1 MNTNAYLARQ
11 PIVDSRHQLVAYE
24 LLFVD
29 SEGIGDDASAG
40 ITLIDDILCDLGA
53 EWPLKAK
60 LAFTNID
67 ASTLLSD
74 VATLLPADK
83 TVYEILEP
91 MHFSPELMQ
100 KIQSLKQQGYRFAL
114 NAFVADAEYEAVQP
128 LANFIKVDG
137 NTVAEQGFASQLRK
151 LKKNPSTK
159 LIAENIESHDL
170 FQQCKEAGCDHF
182 QGYYFTKPVVTQGNK
197 TLNPAQTVV
206 VELMD
211 KVRAGADIRKIEE
224 LFKRDVAL
232 TFKLLR
238 YINSAGFGL
247 NVEVQ
252 SIRHAVSILGLQP
265 LYRWLSLLL
274 ATASANSTAPTL
286 TRTAI
291 TRGRFCELLSA
302 YNMGRDEQDNLFI
315 TGVFSLLD
323 AMMEAPMETILD
335 RVIIPE
341 SVAEALIG
349 RKGQYGPILALV
361 EACETRDAKR
371 IAQLAENLVLSPQ
384 QVNTAHLQALAWVE
398 QLGIDA

>member
-1 MNTNAYLARQ
+1 MDTSAFLARQ
-11 PIVDSRHQLVAYE
+11 PIVDSRHQLIAYE

-29 SEGIGDDASAG
+29 TDDIGDDAGAG

-60 LAFTNID
+60 LAFTSID
-67 ASTLLSD
+67 GPTLLGD
-74 VATLLPADK
+74 TATLLPADK

-91 MHFSPELMQ
+91 MHFSPELVSR
-100 KIQSLKQQGYRFAL
+100 IQALKQQGYRFAF
-114 NAFVADAEYEAVQP
+114 NAFVAEPEYEAVQA
-128 LANFIKVDG
+128 LANYIKIDG
-137 NTVAEQGFASQLRK
+137 KASSEAGFAAQLRK
-151 LKKNPSTK
+151 LRKNPSTK
-159 LIAENIESHDL
+159 LIAENIASHAL
-170 FQQCKEAGCDHF
+170 FQQCKDAGVDYF
-182 QGYYFTKPVVTQGNK
+182 QGYYFTAPVIKQGNK
-197 TLNPAQTVV
+197 ALNPSQTTV
-206 VELMD
+206 VELME
-211 KVRAGADIRKIEE
+211 KVRAGEDLRKIED

-247 NVEVQ
+247 HVEVQ

-274 ATASANSTAPTL
+274 ATASANPTAPTL

-302 YNMGRDEQDNLFI
+302 YHMGREEQDNLFI

-335 RVIIPE
+335 RIIIPE
-341 SVAEALIG
+341 SVAEALVG
-349 RKGQYGPILALV
+349 RKGPYGPVLALV
-361 EACETRDAKR
+361 EACENRDADR
-371 IAQLAENLVLSPQ
+371 IAQLAENLILSTQ

-398 QLGIDA
+398 QLGIDS

>member
-1 MNTNAYLARQ
+1 M
-11 PIVDSRHQLVAYE
+11 AYE

-29 SEGIGDDASAG
+29 PNGIGDDASAG
-40 ITLIDDILCDLGA
+40 VALIDDILCDLGA
-53 EWPLKAK
+53 EWPLKSK
-60 LAFTNID
+60 LAFTNMD
-67 ASTLLSD
+67 GATLLSD

-91 MHFSPELMQ
+91 MHFSAELIGR
-100 KIQSLKQQGYRFAL
+100 IQTLKQQGYRFAFKD
-114 NAFVADAEYEAVQP
+114 FVIAAEFEAIQP
-128 LANFIKVDG
+128 LANYIKVDG
-137 NTVAEQGFASQLRK
+137 NSIVRSESKGLLHK
-151 LKKNPSTK
+151 LKKNPSAK
-159 LIAENIESHDL
+159 LIAENIDTPVA
-170 FQQCKEAGCDHF
+170 FRQCKEIGFDYF
-182 QGYYFTKPVVTQGNK
+182 QGYYFTKPATASGSK
-197 TLNPAQTVV
+197 PLNPTQATV

-211 KVRAGADIRKIEE
+211 KVRTGADIRKIED

-265 LYRWLSLLL
+265 LNRWLSLLL
-274 ATASANSTAPTL
+274 ATASTNPTAPAL

-291 TRGRFCELLSA
+291 SRGRFCELLGS
-302 YNMGRDEQDNLFI
+302 YHMGREEQDNLFI

-323 AMMEAPMETILD
+323 AMMEAPMESILD

-341 SVAEALIG
+341 PVAEALLN
-349 RKGQYGPILALV
+349 RKGPYGPILALV
-361 EACETRDAKR
+361 EASETRDA
-371 IAQLAENLVLSPQ
+371 AQMTKQAEQLILSSQ

-398 QLGIDA
+398 QLGIDS

>member
-1 MNTNAYLARQ
+1 MDTNAFLARQ
-11 PIVDSRHQLVAYE
+11 PIADARHQLIAYE
-24 LLFVD
+24 LRFVD
-29 SEGIGDDASAG
+29 PNGIGDDASAG
-40 ITLIDDILCDLGA
+40 VTLIDDVLCDLGA

-60 LAFTNID
+60 LAFTNMD
-67 ASTLLSD
+67 GATLLGD
-74 VATLLPADK
+74 VATLLPAEK

-91 MHFSPELMQ
+91 MHFSPELIGR
-100 KIQSLKQQGYRFAL
+100 IQTLKQQSYRFAFKD
-114 NAFVADAEYEAVQP
+114 FVTEAEFEAVLP
-128 LANFIKVDG
+128 LANYIKTDG
-137 NTVAEQGFASQLRK
+137 KAMLRPESK
-151 LKKNPSTK
+151 DLLRRLKKNPSTK
-159 LIAENIESHDL
+159 LIAENIDTPEL
-170 FQQCKEAGCDHF
+170 FRACKELGFDYF
-182 QGYYFTKPVVTQGNK
+182 QGYYFTKPATANSSK
-197 TLNPAQTVV
+197 PLNPTQATV

-211 KVRAGADIRKIEE
+211 KVRAGEDIRKLEE

-274 ATASANSTAPTL
+274 ATASTNPTAPAL

-291 TRGRFCELLSA
+291 SRGRFCELLAS
-302 YNMGRDEQDNLFI
+302 YHMSREEQDNLFI

-341 SVAEALIG
+341 TVAEALLG
-349 RKGQYGPILALV
+349 RKGPYGPILALV
-361 EACETRDAKR
+361 EASEAGDA
-371 IAQLAENLVLSPQ
+371 AQMTKQAESLILSPQ
-384 QVNTAHLQALAWVE
+384 QVNTAHLQSLAWVE
-398 QLGIDA
+398 QLGIDS

>member
-1 MNTNAYLARQ
+1 MDTSAILARQ
-11 PIVDSRHQLVAYE
+11 PIVDTKHQLIAYE

-29 SEGIGDDASAG
+29 SEGIGADASAG
-40 ITLIDDILCDLGA
+40 LTLIDDILCDLGA
-53 EWPLKAK
+53 EWPLKSK

-67 ASTLLSD
+67 ATALLSD

-83 TVYEILEP
+83 TVYEILDP
-91 MHFSPELMQ
+91 AHFSPELIAR
-100 KIQSLKQQGYRFAL
+100 IQSLKQQGYRFAFGD
-114 NAFVADAEYEAVQP
+114 FVAGPDYETVQP
-128 LANFIKVDG
+128 QANFIKVDG
-137 NTVAEQGFASQLRK
+137 KSVAKPEFKDLFRR

-159 LIAENIESHDL
+159 LIAENVNNHAL
-170 FQQCKEAGCDHF
+170 FQQCKDAGFDHL
-182 QGYYFTKPVVTQGNK
+182 QGYYFTEPVVTEGNK
-197 TLNPAQTVV
+197 SLNPTQTTV

-211 KVRAGADIRKIEE
+211 KVRSGEDLRKIED

-247 NVEVQ
+247 SVEVQ

-274 ATASANSTAPTL
+274 ATASSNPTAPTL
-286 TRTAI
+286 TRTAV

-302 YNMGRDEQDNLFI
+302 YHMGRDEQDNMFI

-349 RKGQYGPILALV
+349 RKGPYGPILALI
-361 EACETRDAKR
+361 EACEARDAKR
-371 IAQLAENLVLSPQ
+371 VTQLAESLVLSPQ
-384 QVNTAHLQALAWVE
+384 QVNTAHLQALSWVE

>member
-1 MNTNAYLARQ
+1 MDTSALLARQ
-11 PIVDSRHQLVAYE
+11 PIVDSRHQLIAYE

-29 SEGIGDDASAG
+29 TDGIGDDASVG

-67 ASTLLSD
+67 GSTLLGD
-74 VATLLPADK
+74 AATLLPADK

-91 MHFSPELMQ
+91 MHFSPELIER
-100 KIQSLKQQGYRFAL
+100 IQALKQQGYRFAFKD
-114 NAFVADAEYEAVQP
+114 FVSAPEYEAVQA
-128 LANFIKVDG
+128 LANYIKIDG
-137 NTVAEQGFASQLRK
+137 KAAQQPKFAALLRK

-159 LIAENIESHDL
+159 LIAENIGTHAL
-170 FQQCKEAGCDHF
+170 FQQCKDAGVDYF
-182 QGYYFTKPVVTQGNK
+182 QGYYFTNPVIKQGNK
-197 TLNPAQTVV
+197 ALNPSQTTV

-211 KVRAGADIRKIEE
+211 KVRAGEDLRKIED

-247 NVEVQ
+247 SVEVQ

-274 ATASANSTAPTL
+274 ATASTNPTAPTL
-286 TRTAI
+286 TRTAV
-291 TRGRFCELLSA
+291 TRGRFCELLSS
-302 YNMGRDEQDNLFI
+302 YHMGRDEQDNMFI

-341 SVAEALIG
+341 SVAAALVG
-349 RKGQYGPILALV
+349 RKGPYGPILALV
-361 EACETRDAKR
+361 EACESRDAGR
-371 IAQLAENLVLSPQ
+371 IAELTENLVLSPQ

-398 QLGIDA
+398 QLGIDG

>member
-1 MNTNAYLARQ
+1 MDTNAFLARQ
-11 PIVDSRHQLVAYE
+11 PIVDARHQLFAYE

-29 SEGIGDDASAG
+29 SDGIGDDASAG
-40 ITLIDDILCDLGA
+40 VTLIDDILCDLGA

-83 TVYEILEP
+83 TVYEIIEP
-91 MHFSPELMQ
+91 MHFSPELIGR
-100 KIQSLKQQGYRFAL
+100 IQSLKQQGYRFAF
-114 NAFVADAEYEAVQP
+114 NTFVAEPDYEAVQP
-128 LANFIKVDG
+128 LANFIKVDSKAA
-137 NTVAEQGFASQLRK
+137 TESGFTALLRK

-170 FQQCKEAGCDHF
+170 FQQCKDIGFDYF
-182 QGYYFTKPVVTQGNK
+182 QGYYFTKPIVKQGNK
-197 TLNPAQTVV
+197 SLNPSQTIV

-211 KVRAGADIRKIEE
+211 KVRSGEDLRKIED

-274 ATASANSTAPTL
+274 ATASANPTAPTL
-286 TRTAI
+286 TRTAV

-302 YNMGRDEQDNLFI
+302 YHMGRDEQDNMFI

-323 AMMEAPMETILD
+323 AMMEAPMDTILD

-341 SVAEALIG
+341 PVAEALIG
-349 RKGQYGPILALV
+349 RKGTYGPILALV
-361 EACETRDAKR
+361 EACEARDAKHM
-371 IAQLAENLVLSPQ
+371 AQLAENLVLSPQ

-398 QLGIDA
+398 QLGIDN